1 MWCFTTLTHSREP
14 VPEHIL
20 CKRTTDFA
28 RAALILVQG
37 SARDAHITPPF
48 STFMLI
54 SPLGTGSSGNSH
66 FIESDGTS
74 ILVDAGFGIR
84 TTAKRLE
91 RIGRSLED
99 LDAIVLTHE
108 HSDHIKGA
116 ASIAK
121 KCGIPVYATRGTLD
135 GTVLDESEIR
145 VVEIRNN
152 TRFRI
157 GELEVHAAK
166 TSHDAFDPSCYVV
179 ESVDGTRVGIA
190 TDLGFVEPR
199 VVRHLQGCD
208 ALFFEAN
215 HDVDL
220 LRRGTY
226 PWVLKRRILSRVG
239 HLSNDDSMAALRR
252 ILCDRVQMLTLI
264 HLSKENNHESIVREM
279 AMEMLDRLGATID
292 VRISRQGEPAPLQ
305 EISRTPLP
313 AAEAPRH
320 YRQLN
325 LF

>member
-1 MWCFTTLTHSREP
+1 
-14 VPEHIL
+14 
-20 CKRTTDFA
+20 
-28 RAALILVQG
+28 
-37 SARDAHITPPF
+37 
-48 STFMLI
+48 MLI

-66 FIESDGTS
+66 YVESDGTR

-91 RIGRSLED
+91 RIGRSIES
-99 LDAIVLTHE
+99 LDGIVLTHE

-121 KCGIPVYATRGTLD
+121 KYGIPVYATRGTLD
-135 GTVLDESEIR
+135 GTALDESEIR
-145 VVEIRNN
+145 LVEIRND
-152 TRFRI
+152 TSFRI
-157 GELEVHAAK
+157 GDLEIHAAR

-179 ESVDGTRVGIA
+179 EGVDGTRVGIA
-190 TDLGFVEPR
+190 TDLGFVDPH

-220 LRRGTY
+220 LRRGSY

-239 HLSNDDSMAALRR
+239 HLSNDDSMAALAR
-252 ILCDRVQMLTLI
+252 ILCDRVKTLTLI

-279 AMEMLDRLGATID
+279 ALEMLEGLGARID
-292 VRISRQGEPAPLQ
+292 VRISRQNDPAPLQ
-305 EISRTPLP
+305 EVSRTPLP
-313 AAEAPRH
+313 AVAAPP
-320 YRQLN
+320 YRQLS